1 MRSGESS
8 GAIAASLK
16 PDEILTAGNTNQ
28 RRWPPLP
35 GGKIQEAT
43 ESTMANCEVCGRP
56 TASWFTR
63 VSHVECETVPGPWHV
78 ERGEFKSFD
87 NQAMILLERGENCL
101 ALVKGCEIA
110 DAGRAQGGVAVAI
123 VEASDTD
130 DIHDR
135 EDATDTDEAYM
146 DEGDMEEVLAR
157 VPVRETGCLHV
168 TTRRIC
174 FVGKFDSKSIPLS
187 EVLEVQYA
195 NDTLKIIA
203 GDKLFDRG
211 IHQRFCRWE
220 QRGLDLLFDELL
232 KFRFERND
240 HAHLAILFSP
250 F

>member
-1 MRSGESS
+1 
-8 GAIAASLK
+8 
-16 PDEILTAGNTNQ
+16 
-28 RRWPPLP
+28 
-35 GGKIQEAT
+35 
-43 ESTMANCEVCGRP
+43 MANCEVCGRP
-56 TASWFTR
+56 TASWFSR

-123 VEASDTD
+123 DEASDTD
-130 DIHDR
+130 DVYGS

-146 DEGDMEEVLAR
+146 DEADTEEVLAR

-187 EVLEVQYA
+187 EVIEVHYA

-203 GDKLFDRG
+203 GDSRSSAYSNLG
-211 IHQRFCRWE
+211 SP
-220 QRGLDLLFDELL
+220 RGLEIAAAVIRKLTQLAHS
-232 KFRFERND
+232 KQRPKVRKERIKRPEWN
-240 HAHLAILFSP
+240 
-250 F
+250 